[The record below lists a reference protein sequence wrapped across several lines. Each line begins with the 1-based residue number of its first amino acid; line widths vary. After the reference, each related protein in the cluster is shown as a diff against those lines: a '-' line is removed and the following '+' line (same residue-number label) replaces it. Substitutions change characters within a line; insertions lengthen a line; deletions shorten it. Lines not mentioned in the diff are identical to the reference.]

1 MAKRRFPAILNRL
14 FGGGRTG
21 QANGAAGPA
30 APSGG
35 PVRDVEQ
42 AEVLREDAGLF
53 GKVYILSLVEFYE
66 AIGGRSGRLADSLR
80 VICDT
85 VFQDRTGPGDGFALI
100 GDDRYV
106 FRFGGLDERR
116 SLAKAAAIIEEIGTK
131 LLGEHFI
138 RSGRLKAMLAAVG
151 VGDLIGEDG
160 DIDPARIDTAI
171 AAVRELPERPAAP
184 EEPAWVRFSQAGRV
198 DGGRWVAVPGGRDA
212 SVQWSSLDYTPKK
225 REVRWEAIEPPKK
238 KGGDLQWEELRRD
251 RRKDDSRLAWQT
263 LVRSKK
269 D

>member
-1 MAKRRFPAILNRL
+1 MAKGRFPGILNRL
-14 FGGGRTG
+14 FGGGRASHG
-21 QANGAAGPA
+21 KAE
-30 APSGG
+30 SGSVG

-66 AIGGRSGRLADSLR
+66 AVGGRHGRLADSLR

-85 VFQDRTGPGDGFALI
+85 VFENRTGPGDGFALI

-106 FRFGGLDERR
+106 FRFGGLDERG

-138 RSGRLKAMLAAVG
+138 RSGRFKAMLAAVG

-160 DIDPARIDTAI
+160 DVDPARIDTAI
-171 AAVRELPERPAAP
+171 AAVRALPERPAAP
-184 EEPAWVRFSQAGRV
+184 EEPAWVRFSHAGLV
-198 DGGRWVAVPGGRDA
+198 DSGRWAAVPGGPDA
-212 SVQWSSLDYTPKK
+212 AARWAALAYTPKK
-225 REVRWEAIEPPKK
+225 RELRWEAIEPPRKK
-238 KGGDLQWEELRRD
+238 DVELRWEELRRD
-251 RRKDDSRLAWQT
+251 RRKDDGRLAWQT